1 MGIIITFG
9 DVGLWF
15 WGKAVVV
22 QRIITIKPDKIVLF
36 IFRYILME
44 HSWQLDILPQF
55 SLKLSKNHPGF
66 LSQRIAGSKVG

>member
-1 MGIIITFG
+1 
-9 DVGLWF
+9 
-15 WGKAVVV
+15 
-22 QRIITIKPDKIVLF
+22 
-36 IFRYILME
+36 ME